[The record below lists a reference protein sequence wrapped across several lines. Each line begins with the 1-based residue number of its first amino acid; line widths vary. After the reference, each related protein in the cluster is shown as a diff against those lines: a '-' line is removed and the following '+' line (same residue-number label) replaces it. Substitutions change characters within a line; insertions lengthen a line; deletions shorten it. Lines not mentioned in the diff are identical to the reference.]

1 MDIQTSEEAGIEFS
15 KEQTMLGV
23 TKKARPGTRSYS
35 STARIKLR
43 AIQTTSTV
51 YYKFDNRY

>member
-1 MDIQTSEEAGIEFS
+1 
-15 KEQTMLGV
+15 MLGV